1 MTIRYGWESP
11 IRYQDVGQKRSIIT
25 AISHRSNMYKIL
37 LLELDSAMR
46 LLLTDELNEEGYHV
60 VLLDSSPRVL
70 EIIAGE
76 SPDLVI
82 IGLVPGLPEGPLSKI
97 IQEIRDKG
105 IPVLSLKANLE
116 QQPCGRGT
124 DYAVL
129 EVSKVGDLKKR
140 LHNYL
145 NGNTDEKRGNEQEH
159 ANLRR
164 PLEQLML
171 GFGF

>member
-1 MTIRYGWESP
+1 
-11 IRYQDVGQKRSIIT
+11 
-25 AISHRSNMYKIL
+25 MYRIL
-37 LLELDSAMR
+37 LLELDSAMQ

-60 VLLDSSPRVL
+60 LILEGSPRIL

-82 IGLVPGLPEGPLSKI
+82 IGLVPGLPEGPLVKI
-97 IQEIRDKG
+97 IEEIRDKG
-105 IPVLSLKANLE
+105 IPVFSLKADLE
-116 QQPCGRGT
+116 QQPCGRHT

-129 EVSKVGDLKKR
+129 GVSKVGDLKKR
-140 LHNYL
+140 VHNYL
-145 NGNTDEKRGNEQEH
+145 NGNTDEKRGEEQEY